1 MQQSDFNNTSSG
13 GRFRTIAIICGV
25 TGFLMLSGLGAY
37 TWHLQQL
44 IQALR
49 EENRPSALQSLID
62 GTELSAGNSARWFNS
77 NPVSPALPGNSAP
90 AAADPFQQMEQI
102 RQQMD
107 AMMSSVFGGPAPSIS
122 GIPGF
127 SSFSGN
133 LLPGNDALIS
143 PGLNQLTLNL
153 RETDERLE
161 VVIPVQEGQAFELS
175 TDVQEDRLT
184 VSGTLSWQQQST
196 QQGVVSE
203 RRGSSQFSRTVVL
216 PDNVD
221 PTGLVTEHRDNEIV
235 ISLPKV

>member
-1 MQQSDFNNTSSG
+1 MQQSDFSNTSSG
-13 GRFRTIAIICGV
+13 GRFRTIAVICGI
-25 TGFLMLSGLGAY
+25 TGFLMLSGLAAY
-37 TWHLQQL
+37 TWHLQQQ

-49 EENRPSALQSLID
+49 EENQPSALQSLFD
-62 GTELSAGNSARWFNS
+62 STELSAGNSTRGFNS

-122 GIPGF
+122 GIPGLN
-127 SSFSGN
+127 SFSGN
-133 LLPGNDALIS
+133 LLPGNNALIS
-143 PGLNQLTLNL
+143 PGMNQPTLNL

-161 VVIPVQEGQAFELS
+161 LVIPVQDGQVFELS

-203 RRGSSQFSRTVVL
+203 RRVSSRFSRTVVL

-221 PTGLVTEHRDNEIV
+221 PTGLLTEHRDNEIV